1 MANDKLLNVSIPI
14 SQTAIISDRINLSY
28 ALQDEVTGNAI
39 PHATYVVQI
48 DDSLGSS
55 VFSEVVHVHAAFTL
69 IVDGEVIDLAKPEF
83 MLKDNLI
90 HLDEL
95 DGNTL
100 HTHGRDVTLGKF
112 FHSIGMSHD
121 NITNCLTNIDGQE
134 YCNDTV
140 LAKKVRFWI
149 NGEELQGA
157 LENHVI
163 AEKDRILVVYGNEDS
178 ARVRQYLYALNG
190 IPIKRA

>member
-1 MANDKLLNVSIPI
+1 MKVVPI
-14 SQTAIISDRINLSY
+14 VA
-28 ALQDEVTGNAI
+28 
-39 PHATYVVQI
+39 
-48 DDSLGSS
+48 
-55 VFSEVVHVHAAFTL
+55 VFSIGIGAMFYYNPPTPANLAPAHVHTAFTL
-69 IVDGEVIDLAKPEF
+69 IINGETLDFAKPEF

-90 HLDEL
+90 HLEEL

-134 YCNDTV
+134 YCNDTT

-149 NGEELQGA
+149 NGEELPGA

-163 AEKDRILVVYGNEDS
+163 ADKDRILVVYGNEDS
-178 ARVRQYLYALNG
+178 TLIQQYLDALDA
-190 IPIKRA
+190 IPIKEA